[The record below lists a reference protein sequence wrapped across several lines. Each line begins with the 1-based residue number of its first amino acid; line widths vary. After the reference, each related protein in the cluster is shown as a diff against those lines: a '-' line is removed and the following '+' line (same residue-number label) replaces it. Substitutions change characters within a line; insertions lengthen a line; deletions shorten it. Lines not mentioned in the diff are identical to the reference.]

1 MHYIG
6 IDIGGTTIKGGMVT
20 EEGTITYKSAIPTL
34 ADAPCSSL
42 AKSIADFCIDIA
54 DKSGVPMEDVKSI
67 GMGIPG
73 TIDSENG
80 VVLYTNNIDLKNA
93 PIVAEF
99 KKFIDKDVYI
109 DNDAN
114 CAALGEFFALGGGKI
129 KDFVAVTLGT
139 GVGGGIIIGGKLFSG
154 FGGGGGEI
162 GHMVIDMG
170 GEDCTCGRKGCWEAY
185 ASATALIRQARDA
198 AMANKDSMLF
208 KYMEQNDGRLN
219 GEVIWN
225 ASKEGDATAKAVTDK
240 YCEYVAQG
248 VVNIINIFRP
258 EVIAIGGGVSKAGD
272 ALLNPVKKYAAENH
286 YGVGFSEPSEIVIA
300 KLGNDAGIIG
310 AAFLGK

>member
-1 MHYIG
+1 MYYIG

-20 EEGTITYKSAIPTL
+20 EEGTIIYKSAIPTL
-34 ADAPCSSL
+34 ADATCSSL
-42 AKSIADFCIDIA
+42 AKSIADFCVDIA
-54 DKSGVPMEDVKSI
+54 DKAGVSMDDVKSV

-93 PIVAEF
+93 PIVSEF
-99 KKFIDKDVYI
+99 KKFIDKAVYI

-139 GVGGGIIIGGKLFSG
+139 GVGGGIIINGKLFSG
-154 FGGGGGEI
+154 HGGEGGEI

-185 ASATALIRQARDA
+185 ASATALVRQAKTA
-198 AMANKDSMLF
+198 AMADKNSKLF

-219 GEVIWN
+219 GEIIWN

-248 VVNIINIFRP
+248 VVNIVNVFRP
-258 EVIAIGGGVSKAGD
+258 EVVAIGGGVSKAGD
-272 ALLNPVKKYAAENH
+272 ALLIPVKKYNDKYH
-286 YGVGFSEPSEIVIA
+286 YGAGYSKPSEIVIA